1 MYDPKSMCADDF
13 IDHNEILETLA
24 YADANKDNAAVIDA
38 IIEKAKQ
45 RKGLS
50 HRDASVLLACT
61 LEDKM
66 QEVYSLAE
74 QIKKDFYGNRI
85 VMFAPLYLSNYCVN
99 GCTYCPYHA
108 VNKSI
113 PRKKLTDRKSVV

>member
-13 IDHNEILETLA
+13 IDHQEILDTLS
-24 YADANKDNAAVIDA
+24 YAEQHKSDAVLIDS
-38 IIEKAKQ
+38 IIEKAKE

-50 HRDASVLLACT
+50 HREASVLLACDI
-61 LEDKM
+61 EEKN
-66 QEVYSLAE
+66 QEIYALAE

-108 VNKSI
+108 RQPDDCRERS
-113 PRKKLTDRKSVV
+113 